1 MKKRILLLMVFTVF
15 LFGCERTEK
24 PEGWDEKNK
33 KPEIEKD
40 ITEELEAK
48 YESILNEL
56 KSKTPEDLKSDFGE
70 NPLFQDLY
78 NYIHDELS
86 KVAKSKDEVDVF
98 LKDEKDEIKEF
109 FDEYILNEE
118 DDDSIDDFKDKIET
132 KIKNG
137 DIKFD
142 DRMSFDDFEQII
154 FDNIDLYKPN
164 MSSSEKSKFAEENHE
179 FLNEFY
185 MELLDD
191 YRKNNAGKNSSDSL
205 IEEAVEEVR
214 SMNEDEIDLIFGDYP
229 TYESFKIYIHSY
241 ISGAE
246 PTMNTIEI
254 EKIMDEN
261 EEYISETFEEIFKN

>member
-33 KPEIEKD
+33 KPEIQKD

-48 YESILNEL
+48 YESILNDL
-56 KSKTPEDLKSDFGE
+56 KSKTPEDLKAAFGE

-86 KVAKSKDEVDVF
+86 KVAKSKDEVDAF
-98 LKDEKDEIKEF
+98 LKDEKDDIKEF
-109 FDEYILNEE
+109 FDEYILNNDE
-118 DDDSIDDFKDKIET
+118 DDLIDDFKDKIEA
-132 KIKNG
+132 KIENG

-142 DRMSFDDFEQII
+142 DKMSFDDFEQII
-154 FDNIDLYKPN
+154 FDNLDLYKPN
-164 MSSSEKSKFAEENHE
+164 MSSSEKSKFVEENHN

-191 YRKNNAGKNSSDSL
+191 YKENNAGKNSSNSL
-205 IEEAVEEVR
+205 IDEAVEEVR

-261 EEYISETFEEIFKN
+261 EEYISESFEEIFKN

>member
-78 NYIHDELS
+78 NYIHAELS

-118 DDDSIDDFKDKIET
+118 DDDSIDDFKDKIEA
-132 KIKNG
+132 KIENG
-137 DIKFD
+137 DIEFD

-164 MSSSEKSKFAEENHE
+164 MSSSEKSRFAEENHE

-191 YRKNNAGKNSSDSL
+191 YRENNAGKNSSDSL

-214 SMNEDEIDLIFGDYP
+214 SMNEDEIDLIFGNYP

>member
-1 MKKRILLLMVFTVF
+1 MKKRILLLMVFTIF

-24 PEGWDEKNK
+24 PDGWDEKNK

-86 KVAKSKDEVDVF
+86 KVAKSKDEVDAF

-118 DDDSIDDFKDKIET
+118 DDDSIDDFKDKIEA
-132 KIKNG
+132 KIENG
-137 DIKFD
+137 DIEFD

-191 YRKNNAGKNSSDSL
+191 YRENNAGKNSSNSL

-214 SMNEDEIDLIFGDYP
+214 SMNEDKIDLIFGDYP

-246 PTMNTIEI
+246 STMNTIEI

-261 EEYISETFEEIFKN
+261 EEYISEAFEEIFKN

>member
-86 KVAKSKDEVDVF
+86 KVAKSKDEVDAF

-118 DDDSIDDFKDKIET
+118 DDDSIDDFKDKIEA
-132 KIKNG
+132 KIESG

-191 YRKNNAGKNSSDSL
+191 YRENNAGKNSSDSL

-261 EEYISETFEEIFKN
+261 EEYISEAFEEIFKN

>member
-86 KVAKSKDEVDVF
+86 KVAKSKDEVDAF

-118 DDDSIDDFKDKIET
+118 DDDSIDDFKDKIEA

-137 DIKFD
+137 DIEFD

-154 FDNIDLYKPN
+154 FDNIALYKPN
-164 MSSSEKSKFAEENHE
+164 MTSSEKSKFAEENHE

-191 YRKNNAGKNSSDSL
+191 YRENNAGKNSSDSL

-261 EEYISETFEEIFKN
+261 EEYISEAFEEIFKN

>member
-118 DDDSIDDFKDKIET
+118 DNDSIDDFKDKIEA
-132 KIKNG
+132 KIENG

-164 MSSSEKSKFAEENHE
+164 MSSSEKSRFAEENHE

-191 YRKNNAGKNSSDSL
+191 YRENNAGKNSSDSL

-214 SMNEDEIDLIFGDYP
+214 SMNEDEIDLIFGNYP